1 MFLFLFSFANF
12 KLASKLE
19 EQSSQHPQPFIWIQQ
34 RSAVAPAT
42 HPSQRSATRLP
53 SGCQEPAM
61 TRSTGLALK
70 SSRPGSA

>member
-12 KLASKLE
+12 KLASKLA

-42 HPSQRSATRLP
+42 HPPPDEAVESKLQT
-53 SGCQEPAM
+53 
-61 TRSTGLALK
+61 
-70 SSRPGSA
+70 